1 MIERIV
7 GRVEDYV
14 LAPDGRRVFM
24 MSNVLD
30 DIPNL
35 LEGQIRQDQHDEL
48 TFLLVV
54 APGAE
59 LDETMVRRAVYAQLG
74 DGMRIT
80 LQRVSA
86 VPRTSNGK
94 LRVVVRTIN

>member
-30 DIPNL
+30 YIPNF
-35 LEGQIRQDQHDEL
+35 EGQIRQDQHDEL

-54 APGAE
+54 APGAQ